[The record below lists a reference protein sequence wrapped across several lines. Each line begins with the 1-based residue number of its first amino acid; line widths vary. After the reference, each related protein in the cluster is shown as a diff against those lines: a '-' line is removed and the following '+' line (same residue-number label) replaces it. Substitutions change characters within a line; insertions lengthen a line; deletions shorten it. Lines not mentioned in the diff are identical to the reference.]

1 MNNENI
7 NSNLEM
13 NSNNLN
19 NGENTMNEN
28 NLEMNGNEL
37 NEKAYR
43 MCYVCSYCKNSYY
56 DDEDIPRCKIWKDID
71 ISENGEMAYKKVS
84 NDPECPVDCCDFD
97 FVDGYNDDGDYE
109 PDYDDYDGRYDYC
122 PSIFDRL

>member
-7 NSNLEM
+7 NSDLEM

-19 NGENTMNEN
+19 EKETEMNE
-28 NLEMNGNEL
+28 NEL
-37 NEKAYR
+37 NEKSYKL
-43 MCYVCSYCKNSYY
+43 CFVCSYCKNSYY

-71 ISENGEMAYKKVS
+71 ISENGEMADLKFS

-97 FVDGYNDDGDYE
+97 GMDCDEPDYE